1 MIYRLDENNNLICG
15 YSENYPHFKEDWIL
29 IETDLIPN
37 DLLHIKHWNG
47 SQWVEGATP
56 EEIAE
61 LNKPKVPEV
70 VSRRQFK
77 IALAVLGYNEN
88 DILNGIE
95 QLSEPNKT
103 IARISYTESVT
114 FERYSSD
121 LIFVAKTFLGLTDEE
136 IDEVFLTAITF

>member
-103 IARISYTESVT
+103 IARIS
-114 FERYSSD
+114 
-121 LIFVAKTFLGLTDEE
+121 FLGCTHKYD
-136 IDEVFLTAITF
+136 IH